1 MTGILW
7 NLGAFLV
14 ALGVL
19 IAVHEFGHFWV
30 ARRCGVFV
38 ERFSIGF
45 GKAIWQKKGKD
56 GTEYTLA
63 MIPLGG
69 YVKMLDERV
78 DDVPEHRRHQAF
90 NNKTL
95 WQRSAIVAAGPIANF
110 IFAIFAYWVVYLI
123 GVPAVKPVIGDIA
136 PQSIA
141 ATAGIEP
148 GMELKSISGIKTA
161 DWESVNMAMISH
173 IGDKKMV
180 ITATEPEGGATV
192 ERTLDLE
199 YWHFDPETERVMTS
213 LGMKPYTPKIT
224 LSISQLVDGGAAID
238 ADMRLNDRITAIDGQ
253 PVTQWQQVV
262 DAVRSHP
269 EQALIVEV
277 SRQSQLVDSAEVAP
291 ETKLVTLTLTP
302 KARTLAD
309 GEVIGYAGFA
319 PELEPWPESYR
330 LNLQF
335 GPIEAVGKATEK
347 TWQLVTLTFD
357 MVTKLVTGD
366 VAVKNLS
373 GPISIAKGAG
383 MTADYGL
390 VYFLGFLALISVN
403 LGIVNLLPLPVLDGG
418 HLMFFAIEAVT
429 RRPVSERVQDIGYR
443 VGSAILVAL
452 MAVAL
457 FNDFTRL

>member
-1 MTGILW
+1 MMGILW
-7 NLGAFLV
+7 NLGAFLL
-14 ALGVL
+14 ALGIL

-45 GKAIWQKKGKD
+45 GKSLWRKIGKD

-69 YVKMLDERV
+69 YVKMLDGRV
-78 DDVPEHRRHQAF
+78 DDVPEERKHQAF
-90 NNKTL
+90 NNKAL
-95 WQRSAIVAAGPIANF
+95 WQRSAIVAAGPLANF
-110 IFAIFAYWVVYLI
+110 LFAIFAYWVVYLI
-123 GVPAVKPVIGDIA
+123 GVPAVRPVIGEVA

-141 ATAGIEP
+141 AEAGISN

-173 IGDKKMV
+173 IGDQEMV
-180 ITATEPEGGATV
+180 ISVIEPGTEYEV
-192 ERTLDLE
+192 QRTLDLTD
-199 YWHFDPETERVMTS
+199 WSFDPEQERVLTS
-213 LGMKPYTPKIT
+213 LGIAPYSPAIT
-224 LSISQLVDGGAAID
+224 LVISQLVDDGAAIT
-238 ADMRLNDRITAIDGQ
+238 AGLRLNDEIVAINAEPITK
-253 PVTQWQQVV
+253 WQQVV
-262 DAVRSHP
+262 DAIRSHP
-269 EQALIVEV
+269 LQTLDIEV
-277 SRQSQLVDSAEVAP
+277 LRDGEPV
-291 ETKLVTLTLTP
+291 KLTLTP
-302 KARTLAD
+302 NAKEQRD

-319 PELEPWPESYR
+319 PKVEPWPESYR
-330 LNLQF
+330 INLQF
-335 GPIEAVGKATEK
+335 GPVEAVGKAAEK

-366 VAVKNLS
+366 VAIKNLS

-383 MTADYGL
+383 MTADYGV

>member
-7 NLGAFLV
+7 NLGAFLL
-14 ALGVL
+14 ALGIL
-19 IAVHEFGHFWV
+19 IAVHEYGHFWV

-38 ERFSIGF
+38 EKFSIGF
-45 GKAIWQKKGKD
+45 GKALWRKVGKD

-78 DDVPEHRRHQAF
+78 EPVESERRHMAF
-90 NNKTL
+90 NNKKL
-95 WQRSAIVAAGPIANF
+95 WQRSAIVAAGPLANF
-110 IFAIFAYWVVYLI
+110 VFAIFAYWVVYLI
-123 GVPAVKPVIGDIA
+123 GVPAVKPVIGEIA

-141 ATAGIEP
+141 AEAGIES
-148 GMELKSISGIKTA
+148 GMELKTISGIKTA
-161 DWESVNMAMISH
+161 EWESVNMAMISH
-173 IGDKKMV
+173 IGDKEMV
-180 ITATEPEGGATV
+180 VTVTEPGTSYEV
-192 ERTLDLE
+192 EKQLDLSD
-199 YWHFDPETERVMTS
+199 WSFDPESERVLTT
-213 LGMKPYTPKIT
+213 LGITPYSPKIT
-224 LSISQLVDGGAAID
+224 LVISQLVEDGAAIS
-238 ADMRLNDRITAIDGQ
+238 AGLRLNDEIIAINGES
-253 PVTQWQQVV
+253 VTEWQQVV

-269 EQALIVEV
+269 QQMLTMEVLRDGVPVAL
-277 SRQSQLVDSAEVAP
+277 S
-291 ETKLVTLTLTP
+291 LTP
-302 KARTLAD
+302 EAKAAGDEL
-309 GEVIGYAGFA
+309 VGYAGFA
-319 PELEPWPESYR
+319 PKVDPWPESYR
-330 LNLQF
+330 INLQY
-335 GPIEAVGKATEK
+335 GPVEAVGKAAEK

-366 VAVKNLS
+366 VAMKNLS

-383 MTADYGL
+383 MTADYGM